1 MELLCNGRRLDLSRP
16 QVMGILNITPD
27 SFSDGGRF
35 LGRDAALRQAQQM
48 ATEGAAILDV
58 GGESSRPG
66 AAPVSLQQELDRVI
80 PVVEALAA
88 ELPLPLSIDT
98 TKPAVMRAAVA
109 AGAGMINDIMA
120 LQQPGAVAAA
130 AELAVPVV
138 LMHMQGAPQTMQQ
151 QPHYSDVVSEV
162 GTFLRDR
169 LAQCRAAGIAASA
182 LLIDPGFG
190 FGKRPVDNWQLL
202 QQLDQLAAI
211 GAPLLVGISRKS
223 MLGHLLDQPVDQR
236 LYGGVAATA
245 LAVWQGARL
254 IRSHDVAA
262 TCDAVAV
269 ATAARTAGSDNMRRE
284 MTV

>member
-202 QQLDQLAAI
+202 QQLDQLVAL

-223 MLGHLLDQPVDQR
+223 MLGQLLNQPVDQR